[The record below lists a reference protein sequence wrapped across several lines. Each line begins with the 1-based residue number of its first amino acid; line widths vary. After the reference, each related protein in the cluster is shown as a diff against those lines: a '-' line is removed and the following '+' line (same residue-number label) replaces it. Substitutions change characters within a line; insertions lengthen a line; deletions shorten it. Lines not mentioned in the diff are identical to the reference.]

1 MLAANGRTICFTD
14 ADLSYAPH
22 QIVGLLEKVEEGWD
36 VVVGSR
42 RHTETR
48 TLVEAGRLRELG
60 GRVINVFTMVVLLG
74 RYRDTQCGL
83 KAFRSDVAREI
94 FGATR
99 VDGFAFDVE
108 VFHMVERRRM
118 SLLEV
123 PVEVTNSARSTVN
136 VVRDAA
142 KLVGDLAAIRRWGR
156 SGGYGR

>member
-1 MLAANGRTICFTD
+1 MLAANGRTICFTG